1 MAICRRYAQD
11 AHEAADMQQEGFIK
25 CFRLLAQYGGTGSLE
40 GWVRR
45 VFVTT
50 CLDLLRQRRR
60 QTAWAA
66 PLDEALGL
74 EAPADN
80 AFLLSADAAD
90 LTDAIA
96 ALPDGARVVFN
107 LFAVEGYSHAEIS
120 KIMAISEGSSRS
132 QLNRARTLLKVYLL
146 RANEPK
152 TSPAYPYPS

>member
-1 MAICRRYAQD
+1 MAVCRRYAQD

-25 CFRLLAQYGGTGSLE
+25 CFRLLEQFGGKGSLE

-45 VFVTT
+45 VFVTN

-60 QTAWAA
+60 QAAWAA
-66 PLDEALGL
+66 PLDDALGL
-74 EAPADN
+74 QAPPDN
-80 AFLLSADAAD
+80 AFLLSADAAE

-120 KIMAISEGSSRS
+120 RIMDISEGSSRS

-146 RANEPK
+146 RASAPN
-152 TSPAYPYPS
+152 TSHAYPNPL